1 MVSSFPMAASI
12 LWAHN
17 REVPWNLLD
26 PLFKKDSPPVLVHY
40 SLRNEAEN
48 YPDDE
53 NTGHINSSLKPL
65 PYPYYLSKSWYKSLK
80 AWYTEYI
87 IWRPIPES
95 FDIKVFQ
102 NQDKKFESV
111 HWNWISLILLDQS
124 YIILFEMNRSY
135 KLITRNAT
143 LPDCLSKSWCRPSKV
158 ECTFW
163 KFEIHFQ

>member
-53 NTGHINSSLKPL
+53 NTGLKNSSLKTL

-80 AWYTEYI
+80 ALCTLCKFEIQFEYI

-95 FDIKVFQ
+95 FNIKVFQ

-111 HWNWISLILLDQS
+111 HWNWISLILLDKS
-124 YIILFEMNRSY
+124 YIILLEMNRSY

-143 LPDCLSKSWCRPSKV
+143 LSNCLSKSW
-158 ECTFW
+158 W
-163 KFEIHFQ
+163 GL